1 MEILFEFLFLVPE
14 LFFDMLGIHGFTTN
28 GRKKRKFSGE
38 ESGTIYLIARRM
50 ENMSPEGRRR
60 MVRFNGV
67 TFLLIALG
75 TFAIGILTIGLM
87 SSISGWFWIP
97 GVAVEILMAVL
108 AYGCWK
114 RKALEMTAGA

>member
-1 MEILFEFLFLVPE
+1 
-14 LFFDMLGIHGFTTN
+14 MLCINGFTTN
-28 GRKKRKFSGE
+28 GRKRKLSEE

-50 ENMSPEGRRR
+50 DNLSPEAKRR
-60 MVRFNGV
+60 MVRFNNAA
-67 TFLLIALG
+67 FLLIALG

-97 GVAVEILMAVL
+97 GVASEIFMAVL